1 MPTMTTDTLATIA
14 ARNGV
19 SPEAAQAMLNALQ
32 IGGGTMAQFNIPELG
47 GSGQWMR
54 GGMTM
59 VGDMFNNALKARVDG
74 LCNDLTPLLAANPAF
89 ATPAQNPAMA
99 TQSQWQYAQ
108 PQPMTPIQPV
118 TQMQAQTSTN
128 NYPITQMQ
136 PMEPMS
142 TMNPMEPMQ
151 PMNMQAM
158 QPMAMQPMQPMT
170 MQPMA
175 PMTFAPMSTAAW
187 WPSNLGSPSATGAQN
202 GMQYAVFPASRRL
215 AININGSTNLYDTG
229 AHLISGVQQQQ
240 GTGLSSVAF
249 TSQLGTFGLS
259 ALQRA

>member
-1 MPTMTTDTLATIA
+1 MPTTLPAETLDTIA

-19 SPEAAQAMLNALQ
+19 SSATAAAMLNALQ
-32 IGGGTMAQFNIPELG
+32 MGGGTMAQFNIPELG
-47 GSGQWMR
+47 GNGQWMR

-74 LCNDLTPLLAANPAF
+74 LCNDLTPLLTANPGF
-89 ATPAQNPAMA
+89 AAAGNYQTATTQMQWQSGTGQAAPTASAQPMAPMASAMPQPMPTPMQPMTVPTQMEQNPAM
-99 TQSQWQYAQ
+99 TQ
-108 PQPMTPIQPV
+108 
-118 TQMQAQTSTN
+118 
-128 NYPITQMQ
+128 
-136 PMEPMS
+136 
-142 TMNPMEPMQ
+142 
-151 PMNMQAM
+151 M
-158 QPMAMQPMQPMT
+158 QPMAMQPMAPMQPMT

-175 PMTFAPMSTAAW
+175 PMTFTPMATSGW
-187 WPSNLGSPSATGAQN
+187 WPSDLGTPSSVGAQN

-215 AININGSTNLYDTG
+215 AININGAINLYDTG

-259 ALQRA
+259 TLHRV